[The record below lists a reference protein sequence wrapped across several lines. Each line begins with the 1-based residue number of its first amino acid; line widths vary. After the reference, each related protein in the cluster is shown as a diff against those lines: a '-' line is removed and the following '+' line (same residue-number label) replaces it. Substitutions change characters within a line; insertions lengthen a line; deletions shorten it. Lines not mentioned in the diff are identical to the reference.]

1 MEKKRLIL
9 NVLFYRIKE
18 DMDRVDRQLV
28 EAEATVEGSGV
39 LKNFVPLIFVSAY
52 KFSLPVF
59 NKLDKE
65 LFFNAYPH
73 SSHSHSISSL
83 AGTEAF
89 KFGRRFRGLRS
100 QLSTCSPVQRRRVL
114 PEAAR
119 KVRELIVVRL

>member
-1 MEKKRLIL
+1 M
-9 NVLFYRIKE
+9 LFYRIKE

-73 SSHSHSISSL
+73 SSHSHSIF
-83 AGTEAF
+83 TDVID
-89 KFGRRFRGLRS
+89 
-100 QLSTCSPVQRRRVL
+100 Q
-114 PEAAR
+114 
-119 KVRELIVVRL
+119 